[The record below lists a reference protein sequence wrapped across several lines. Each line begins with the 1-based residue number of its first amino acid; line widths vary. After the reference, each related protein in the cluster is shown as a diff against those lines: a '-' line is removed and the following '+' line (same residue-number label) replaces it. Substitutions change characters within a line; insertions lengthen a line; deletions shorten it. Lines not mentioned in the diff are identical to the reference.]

1 MLLLIVMLTFGVLF
15 LTRVSRLAEAP
26 EVRSKNEFRAY
37 IDGKPV
43 DSYMKEK

>member
-1 MLLLIVMLTFGVLF
+1 MLLLIVMLTFGVWF

-26 EVRSKNEFRAY
+26 EARSKNELRAY